1 MTTLVTMAQDETK
14 QEEFIHAEKLK
25 QVMT

>member
-14 QEEFIHAEKLK
+14 QEEIKHAEKLK
-25 QVMT
+25 QVMA